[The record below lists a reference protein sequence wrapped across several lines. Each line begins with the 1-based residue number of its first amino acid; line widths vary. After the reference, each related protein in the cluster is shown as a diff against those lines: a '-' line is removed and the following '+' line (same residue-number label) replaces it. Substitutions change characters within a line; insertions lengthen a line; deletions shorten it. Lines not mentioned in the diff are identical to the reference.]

1 MEESIISAVVEKP
14 KKGDISS
21 KGPKG
26 TAARVALA
34 RKLLQQEPGL
44 TAVQLMK
51 KVKAECGRGL
61 DFYLA
66 RKILTGAGKKEK
78 TQKKAEP
85 GSLKFLLQALR
96 QHGVRS
102 AILADGTW
110 TVTREVTETL

>member
-66 RKILTGAGKKEK
+66 RKVVTGAGKTKA
-78 TQKKAEP
+78 QKKAEP
-85 GSLKFLLQALR
+85 SSLKFLLQALR